1 MKKIII
7 LSFICFLVASSPS
20 AFAQSNTDLQKGITK
35 SIVDWSPKESTDKID
50 NLLQQSDQLNAD
62 QKKKVF
68 DVFASIE
75 KRMTVIDG
83 IADDSKKTEK
93 RANMLLYINTKLK
106 TILTASQFDTY
117 LKNTTAY

>member
-20 AFAQSNTDLQKGITK
+20 AFAQSNTDLQTGITK